1 MSGYLVAVL
10 GACLILGFMIELL
23 RRRRLREKYA
33 ALWIVVSV
41 LVLATVAL
49 PGVLRGLARAL
60 GFTVPLNLVF
70 FGSLLLLLAVAI
82 QLSAE
87 ITSLERQVQTLA
99 EEVALIRH
107 RLEVI
112 ERGVDRTV
120 PPATVASVDPSARAA
135 APGPAERPAP

>member
-1 MSGYLVAVL
+1 MSGYVVAVL
-10 GACLILGFMIELL
+10 GAVLILGFMIELL

-49 PGVLRGLARAL
+49 PGVLRWLAAAL
-60 GFTVPLNLVF
+60 GVTVPLNLVF

-87 ITSLERQVQTLA
+87 VTALEREVQTLA
-99 EEVALIRH
+99 EEVALVRH
-107 RLEVI
+107 RIETLERAGGI
-112 ERGVDRTV
+112 G
-120 PPATVASVDPSARAA
+120 PAA
-135 APGPAERPAP
+135 APDPTVDLGPAGRPAS

>member
-10 GACLILGFMIELL
+10 GACLILAFMIELL

-41 LVLATVAL
+41 VVLAAVAL
-49 PGVLRGLARAL
+49 PNVLTWLADELGV
-60 GFTVPLNLVF
+60 TVPLNLVF

-87 ITSLERQVQTLA
+87 VTSLEREVQTLA
-99 EEVALIRH
+99 EEAALLRH
-107 RLEVI
+107 RVEVLETAAGMRTSGRDADEVGPS
-112 ERGVDRTV
+112 ERS
-120 PPATVASVDPSARAA
+120 AS
-135 APGPAERPAP
+135 

>member
-1 MSGYLVAVL
+1 MNGYIVAVL
-10 GACLILGFMIELL
+10 GACLILAFMVELL

-33 ALWIVVSV
+33 GLWILVSI

-49 PGVLRGLARAL
+49 PGVLRGVADAL
-60 GFTVPLNLVF
+60 GVSVPLNLVF

-87 ITSLERQVQTLA
+87 ITSLERETQTLA

-107 RLEVI
+107 RLETL
-112 ERGVDRTV
+112 ERARGDANSDRPEDLSPDGSIVDRGR
-120 PPATVASVDPSARAA
+120 P
-135 APGPAERPAP
+135 EHPAP

>member
-10 GACLILGFMIELL
+10 GACLVLGFMIEPL

-33 ALWIVVSV
+33 ALWIGVSV

-49 PGVLRGLARAL
+49 PGVLRGVAAAL
-60 GFTVPLNLVF
+60 GVTVPLNLVF
-70 FGSLLLLLAVAI
+70 FGSLILLLIVSI

-87 ITSLERQVQTLA
+87 ITSLQRQVQTLA

-107 RLEVI
+107 RLEVL
-112 ERGVDRTV
+112 ERVRGEQPGSPVADLSPTV
-120 PPATVASVDPSARAA
+120 PPAL
-135 APGPAERPAP
+135 

>member
-1 MSGYLVAVL
+1 MSGYVLAVL
-10 GACLILGFMIELL
+10 GACLILGFMVEML

-41 LVLATVAL
+41 FVLATVAL
-49 PGVLRGLARAL
+49 PDMLRRLADVLGV
-60 GFTVPLNLVF
+60 TVPLNLVF

-87 ITSLERQVQTLA
+87 ITSLEREVQTLA

-107 RLEVI
+107 RLEVL
-112 ERGVDRTV
+112 ERTCDAQAGAPVTDQG
-120 PPATVASVDPSARAA
+120 SA
-135 APGPAERPAP
+135 GRPAPAS

>member
-1 MSGYLVAVL
+1 MSGYVVAVL

-41 LVLATVAL
+41 VVLATVAL
-49 PGVLRGLARAL
+49 PDVLRRLADAL
-60 GFTVPLNLVF
+60 GVTVPLNLVF

-87 ITSLERQVQTLA
+87 ITSLEREAQTLA

-107 RLEVI
+107 RLETL
-112 ERGVDRTV
+112 E
-120 PPATVASVDPSARAA
+120 RAA
-135 APGPAERPAP
+135 GGEPAAPVADLVATERPDS